1 MIRIAVCEDDY
12 VYTEIIRSILQSCV
26 TVPYEVKFFSS
37 GTEFLN
43 TLTDHGCPYTLVITD
58 IDLGAQSVN
67 GITVTKR
74 INKIN
79 GDTQIIFVSQYLEF
93 ASDVYETSHLYFVN
107 KEKLLEY
114 LPKALTAAHEKYALR
129 GEHYLYFQFSYKEY
143 QVPQNDVLYLEHIA
157 RQTCIHTATH
167 VYSANEKLQDL
178 LNRMGSQFCS
188 CHKSFAV
195 NLYQV
200 RTLHHTCITLRNGVS
215 VPVSRSR
222 YPHVRDVFARL
233 TMHNGKENFYG

>member
-67 GITVTKR
+67 GITVAKR

-129 GEHYLYFQFSYKEY
+129 GEQYLYFQFSYKEY

-157 RQTCIHTATH
+157 RQTCIQQLMFIPQM
-167 VYSANEKLQDL
+167 K
-178 LNRMGSQFCS
+178 S
-188 CHKSFAV
+188 CRIF
-195 NLYQV
+195 
-200 RTLHHTCITLRNGVS
+200 
-215 VPVSRSR
+215 
-222 YPHVRDVFARL
+222 
-233 TMHNGKENFYG
+233 

>member
-12 VYTEIIRSILQSCV
+12 VYIEMIQSILQSCI

-58 IDLGAQSVN
+58 IDLGSQSVN
-67 GITVTKR
+67 GITVAKR
-74 INKIN
+74 INKMN

-107 KEKLLEY
+107 KKKLLEY
-114 LPKALTAAHEKYALR
+114 LPKALTAAHEKYVF
-129 GEHYLYFQFSYKEY
+129 HSDQFLYFQSSYKEY
-143 QVPQNDVLYLEHIA
+143 QVAQNDILYLGHLA
-157 RQTCIHTATH
+157 RRTCIHTATQ
-167 VYSANEKLQDL
+167 VYSSGEKLQDL

-195 NLYQV
+195 NLYQIQ
-200 RTLHHTCITLRNGVS
+200 TLQYTSITLRNGIS
-215 VPVSRSR
+215 IPVSRSR
-222 YPHVRDVFARL
+222 YPHIRDIFSHL

>member
-12 VYTEIIRSILQSCV
+12 VYTEMIRSILQSCV

-67 GITVTKR
+67 GITVAKR

-114 LPKALTAAHEKYALR
+114 LPKA
-129 GEHYLYFQFSYKEY
+129 
-143 QVPQNDVLYLEHIA
+143 
-157 RQTCIHTATH
+157 
-167 VYSANEKLQDL
+167 
-178 LNRMGSQFCS
+178 
-188 CHKSFAV
+188 
-195 NLYQV
+195 
-200 RTLHHTCITLRNGVS
+200 
-215 VPVSRSR
+215 
-222 YPHVRDVFARL
+222 
-233 TMHNGKENFYG
+233 

>member
-67 GITVTKR
+67 GITVAKR

-129 GEHYLYFQFSYKEY
+129 GEQYLYFQFSYKEY

-178 LNRMGSQFCS
+178 LNRMGSQS
-188 CHKSFAV
+188 VSYTH
-195 NLYQV
+195 L
-200 RTLHHTCITLRNGVS
+200 TLPTILLV
-215 VPVSRSR
+215 
-222 YPHVRDVFARL
+222 
-233 TMHNGKENFYG
+233 

>member
-12 VYTEIIRSILQSCV
+12 VYTEMIRSILQSCI

-67 GITVTKR
+67 GITVAKR

-107 KEKLLEY
+107 KKKLLEY

-129 GEHYLYFQFSYKEY
+129 GEQYLYFQSSYKEY
-143 QVPQNDVLYLEHIA
+143 QVSQNDVLYLEHIA

-167 VYSANEKLQDL
+167 VYSANEKL
-178 LNRMGSQFCS
+178 
-188 CHKSFAV
+188 
-195 NLYQV
+195 
-200 RTLHHTCITLRNGVS
+200 
-215 VPVSRSR
+215 
-222 YPHVRDVFARL
+222 
-233 TMHNGKENFYG
+233 

>member
-1 MIRIAVCEDDY
+1 MAI
-12 VYTEIIRSILQSCV
+12 
-26 TVPYEVKFFSS
+26 
-37 GTEFLN
+37 
-43 TLTDHGCPYTLVITD
+43 H
-58 IDLGAQSVN
+58 
-67 GITVTKR
+67 
-74 INKIN
+74 
-79 GDTQIIFVSQYLEF
+79 EF

-129 GEHYLYFQFSYKEY
+129 GEQYLYFQFSYKEY

-200 RTLHHTCITLRNGVS
+200 RTLHHTCITLRNGIS

>member
-12 VYTEIIRSILQSCV
+12 VYTEMIRSILQSCI

-67 GITVTKR
+67 GITVAKR

-93 ASDVYETSHLYFVN
+93 ASDVYDTQHVYFLN
-107 KEKLLEY
+107 KERLPELLGR
-114 LPKALTAAHEKYALR
+114 ALEASLKNITQASSDN
-129 GEHYLYFQFSYKEY
+129 YLYFNIRKKQHKI
-143 QVPQNDVLYLEHIA
+143 PQNDILYMERNLRETTIVT
-157 RQTCIHTATH
+157 RTDEFKI
-167 VYSANEKLQDL
+167 SEKIDML
-178 LNRMGSQFCS
+178 LKRLPPYFVV
-188 CHKSFAV
+188 CHRSYAV
-195 NLYQV
+195 NLRLVSSIHQYSV
-200 RTLHHTCITLRNGVS
+200 SFPDGKIIPVGRTHYS
-215 VPVSRSR
+215 
-222 YPHVRDVFARL
+222 DVKKTFAL
-233 TMHNGKENFYG
+233 MNSY

>member
-12 VYTEIIRSILQSCV
+12 VYTEMIRSILQSCI

-58 IDLGAQSVN
+58 IDLGSQSVN
-67 GITVTKR
+67 GITVAKR
-74 INKIN
+74 INKMN

-107 KEKLLEY
+107 KKKLLEY
-114 LPKALTAAHEKYALR
+114 LPKALTAAHEKYVFR
-129 GEHYLYFQFSYKEY
+129 SDQFLYFQSSYKEY
-143 QVPQNDVLYLEHIA
+143 QVAQNDILYLEHLA
-157 RQTCIHTATH
+157 RRTCIHTATQ
-167 VYSANEKLQDL
+167 VYSSGEKLQDL
-178 LNRMGSQFCS
+178 LNRMGSQFCA

-195 NLYQV
+195 NLYQIQ
-200 RTLHHTCITLRNGVS
+200 TLQYTSITLRNGIS
-215 VPVSRSR
+215 IPVSRSR
-222 YPHVRDVFARL
+222 YPHIRDIFSHL

>member
-1 MIRIAVCEDDY
+1 MIKIAVCEDDY
-12 VYTEIIRSILQSCV
+12 VCTEMIQSILQSCIK
-26 TVPYEVKFFSS
+26 VPFEVKFFLS

-58 IDLGAQSVN
+58 IDLGTQSAN
-67 GITVTKR
+67 GITVAKR
-74 INKIN
+74 INKLN

-107 KEKLLEY
+107 KQKILEY
-114 LPKALTAAHEKYALR
+114 LPKALTAAHEKYQLR
-129 GEHYLYFQFSYKEY
+129 SNQFLYFQSAYKEY
-143 QVPQNDVLYLEHIA
+143 QIAQNDILYLEHLA
-157 RQTCIHTATH
+157 RRTCIHTATQ
-167 VYSANEKLQDL
+167 VYSAGEKLQDL

-195 NLYQV
+195 NLYQIQ
-200 RTLHHTCITLRNGVS
+200 TLHHTSITLRNGIS
-215 VPVSRSR
+215 IPVSRSR
-222 YPHVRDVFARL
+222 YPHVRDVFAHL

>member
-12 VYTEIIRSILQSCV
+12 VYTEMIRSILQSCI

-58 IDLGAQSVN
+58 IDLGSQSVN
-67 GITVTKR
+67 GITVAKR

-107 KEKLLEY
+107 KKKLLEY

-129 GEHYLYFQFSYKEY
+129 GEQYLYFSLPIKNIRFRRTMFFIWNILPDKPAFIQQLTFI
-143 QVPQNDVLYLEHIA
+143 PQM
-157 RQTCIHTATH
+157 
-167 VYSANEKLQDL
+167 K
-178 LNRMGSQFCS
+178 S
-188 CHKSFAV
+188 CRIF
-195 NLYQV
+195 
-200 RTLHHTCITLRNGVS
+200 
-215 VPVSRSR
+215 
-222 YPHVRDVFARL
+222 
-233 TMHNGKENFYG
+233 